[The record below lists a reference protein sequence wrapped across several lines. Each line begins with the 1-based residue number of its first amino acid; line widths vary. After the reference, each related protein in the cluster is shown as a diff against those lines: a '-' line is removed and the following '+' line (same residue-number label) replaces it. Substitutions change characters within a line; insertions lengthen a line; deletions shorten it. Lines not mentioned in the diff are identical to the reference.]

1 MPSRRCSCPRRRA
14 WATASQQ
21 ASLANWLEV
30 VGQVFDGKLSFR
42 CIYSNRRFRQG
53 TITAFMDQ
61 FQAELRLLIEHCLQ
75 VQAN

>member
-1 MPSRRCSCPRRRA
+1 M
-14 WATASQQ
+14 
-21 ASLANWLEV
+21 

-53 TITAFMDQ
+53 TITAFMEQ
-61 FQAELRLLIEHCLQ
+61 FQAELVLLIEHCLQ